1 MGFIETVQSIDFTA
15 VGATN
20 VLPLDI
26 KDAVI
31 KEKLSVML
39 YAKYFSKE
47 TAKPVLKYS
56 EFKHPYRTVRVGD
69 DPDDRQVFFTA
80 QKGGSHYEFFVSNL
94 SPYINYC
101 LVKTEEPNNE
111 FRYYSPS
118 TSTSALSSEPYCIS
132 IKPGAKLEEISIYDS
147 MRTFNDYADS
157 TRIDELSRIT
167 CPTSVWHTY
176 APFRLDSTFLP
187 QQFPDTLPTTP
198 NADEDDFIS
207 FQNELKKWYKA
218 AFPRFYKRFVLK
230 EKKEE
235 SSTFGDQPN
244 PGSELKE
251 IKDDSDHIPVNL
263 PSPIFYDKIGP
274 MAYVISDDNNTLSET
289 RFYRLFLNNGCG
301 LREALIPACFIQ
313 GKGWERAIM
322 TGLPNRDHLPL
333 WNLQRIMSPD
343 TKTVVL
349 CSCIQ
354 DAEALHRDNEDIDD
368 VAFTSFVD
376 VGENLELID
385 FSPLVGKNVVF
396 LISNHNGKSLADE
409 YERIGKVFEFI
420 KESNI
425 KINDCVFVQREVQY
439 PDSTLTIATPGE
451 LASIYYHTPPTI
463 TPSSLI
469 PPMDETEFFSMIAK
483 IRKERETPP
492 FWAPIEQEPVKDNP
506 AHDILIR
513 SLLYR
518 NSITVLAG
526 PPSAGKSR
534 FCRSLIRYLVKG
546 NSKKYMKERFWARC
560 CAGTTMKILYW
571 NFDCIPNLKS
581 WREIC
586 LRGLNEKQKRDIF
599 IEDAPFD
606 EEFFNSFSGRPD
618 VRAYRKKLAK
628 YTFKGTPGHP
638 LDLLIVDTLVSVW
651 NKTNIEGSLRFLNL
665 LMKSMPGMAV
675 LAIHHTSELGKP
687 LGGGDP
693 RRLPRIVMT
702 MERINRTVTFTP
714 SKKTKETSSKDT
726 DKKHPKK
733 KTVTSLYKFMYD
745 KISTSHADVEAL
757 PFYCVR
763 EDEDMY
769 SVYKPSCTRDE
780 MFSSIVY
787 HYRNNDDEHPINEV
801 IGAMLGYSYRE
812 VQKHMIDEKKY
823 FAILNRAKK
832 VPPITDEQPKQPEQ
846 QPKRG
851 KRSKK

>member
-1 MGFIETVQSIDFTA
+1 MGFIETVQCIDFTA

-39 YAKYFSKE
+39 FAEYFSKDTE
-47 TAKPVLKYS
+47 RPVLKHS
-56 EFKHPYRTVRVGD
+56 EFIHPTDMPHPKHPNKKVSRYLTVTEGSKRYSASIETPPFFKFEEVPSLKKGEFKYD
-69 DPDDRQVFFTA
+69 YDPP
-80 QKGGSHYEFFVSNL
+80 ECVS
-94 SPYINYC
+94 
-101 LVKTEEPNNE
+101 
-111 FRYYSPS
+111 F
-118 TSTSALSSEPYCIS
+118 
-132 IKPGAKLEEISIYDS
+132 KPGAKPEDFSVFDFTRKFERCPDS
-147 MRTFNDYADS
+147 D
-157 TRIDELSRIT
+157 RIKELLNLFRIGG
-167 CPTSVWHTY
+167 HTY
-176 APFRLDSTFLP
+176 DLFKLGATFRP
-187 QQFPDTLPTTP
+187 QQFSDTLPSKP
-198 NADEDDFIS
+198 NANTEAFEV
-207 FQNELKKWYKA
+207 FQRDLEEWFKA
-218 AFPRFYKRFVLK
+218 GFPRRYHLFNRITTKPSGAGEVYVPG
-230 EKKEE
+230 EE
-235 SSTFGDQPN
+235 F
-244 PGSELKE
+244 
-251 IKDDSDHIPVNL
+251 DHTEDGMIPL
-263 PSPIFYDKIGP
+263 PSPIFYEPIGP
-274 MAYVISDDNNTLSET
+274 MAYDVRENGTLLET
-289 RFYRLFLNNGCG
+289 RFYRLFLNFGCG
-301 LREALIPACFIQ
+301 LREALIPASFVQ
-313 GKGWERAIM
+313 GNGFHDAIM
-322 TGLPNRDHLPL
+322 TALPNMDHLPL

-354 DAEALHRDNEDIDD
+354 DAEALHRDNEYMDD

-385 FSPLVGKNVVF
+385 FSPLMSKNVVF
-396 LISNHNGKSLADE
+396 MISNHNGGNLADE

-425 KINDCVFVQREVQY
+425 KIKDCVFVQREVQY

-451 LASIYYHTPPTI
+451 LASTYYHTPPTI

-469 PPMDETEFFSMIAK
+469 PPMDETEFFSMLAK

-546 NSKKYMKERFWARC
+546 SSKKYMKERFWARC

-586 LRGLNEKQKRDIF
+586 LRGLNEEQKQNIF

-606 EEFFNSFSGRPD
+606 EEYFNSFSGRPD

-693 RRLPRIVMT
+693 KRLPRIVMT